1 MIDPETLDDPMP
13 LILDALSFHRMLHNE
28 EAAAIVLGTE
38 RFLQVAERCDMGNPP
53 RLLGRPVIVNSLESP
68 WTISTL
74 P

>member
-13 LILDALSFHRMLHNE
+13 LILDALSFHRMLYNG

-38 RFLQVAERCDMGNPP
+38 RFLQVAERCNMGDPP
-53 RLLGRPVIVNSLESP
+53 RLLGHPVVINDQDSGR
-68 WTISTL
+68 TISTF